1 MPRRQIGRDGP
12 DPIDLAVG
20 AAVRAR
26 REALGV
32 SQTALADALGLTFQ
46 QVQKYERGRN
56 RMSASALVRTAAA
69 LGTSVGVLVGEA
81 SLAPANGGAT
91 VTVGQDEARGAAC
104 AVWPSTAVG
113 AAA

>member
-32 SQTALADALGLTFQ
+32 SQTALAEALGLTFQ
-46 QVQKYERGRN
+46 QIQKYERGRN
-56 RMSASALVRTAAA
+56 RISASALVRTAAA
-69 LGTSVGVLVGEA
+69 LRTSVAVLVGEA
-81 SLAPANGGAT
+81 PPEAMDGTVVVGGGA
-91 VTVGQDEARGAAC
+91 GRGAAC
-104 AVWPSTAVG
+104 AVWPSTGAS